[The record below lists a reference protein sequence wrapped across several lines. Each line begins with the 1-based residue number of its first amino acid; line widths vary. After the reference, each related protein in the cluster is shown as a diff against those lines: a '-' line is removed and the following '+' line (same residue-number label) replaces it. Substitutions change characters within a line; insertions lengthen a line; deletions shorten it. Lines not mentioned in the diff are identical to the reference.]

1 MRHTIVARLRN
12 DPLALSRVVG
22 LLRRRGFQVET
33 MTLGPSEEEGAR
45 RATLV
50 VEAADARRVIL
61 QLRRLVDVLDV
72 DALPGDEALE
82 RETALLSVAAGAAER
97 PQIVALC
104 SVFGGRVLE
113 VGAGSMVVEVTG
125 SPSHLDRF
133 LELVRPYGLLALAR
147 TGRIAL
153 ARSPIAGRI
162 DDMAHA
168 PAAPAPLH
176 LAPAHALAG

>member
-12 DPLALSRVVG
+12 DPLALTRVVG
-22 LLRRRGFQVET
+22 LLRRRGFHVDT
-33 MTLGPSEEEGAR
+33 MTLGPSEAEGAR

-50 VEAADARRVIL
+50 VEAADVRQVVA
-61 QLRRLVDVLDV
+61 QLRRLVDVLEAE
-72 DALPGDEALE
+72 ALPGGEALE

-113 VGAGSMVVEVTG
+113 VGACSMVVEVTG

-133 LELVRPYGLLALAR
+133 LELVRPHGLLALAR

-153 ARSPIAGRI
+153 ARSPIAARI
-162 DDMAHA
+162 DDIAHT

-176 LAPAHALAG
+176 LAPVHALAG